1 MKGKMAIVGDGD
13 GILAFSSV
21 GVDAYPVNELADA
34 DKLIKSLAEEYGVI
48 FVTENVAREN
58 KKRINEYLTVPYPV
72 IINVPSGT
80 GDNSGYGMKGVYAA
94 MEKALGINIFA
105 EDAGENSRDK
115 NS

>member
-21 GVDAYPVNELADA
+21 GVDAYPVNKPADA

-58 KKRINEYLTVPYPV
+58 EKRINEYLTVPYPV
-72 IINVPSGT
+72 IITVPSGT